1 MSIKTNEFL
10 YDLFCKV
17 LKINEALAF
26 CEVNSGQFLAQMYT
40 KTDNNC
46 QEKTVYYYKIIN
58 ISSEIFNAFI
68 TD

>member
-26 CEVNSGQFLAQMYT
+26 CEVKSGQFLAQMYT
-40 KTDNNC
+40 KQITIV
-46 QEKTVYYYKIIN
+46 KKKLYII
-58 ISSEIFNAFI
+58 
-68 TD
+68 TK